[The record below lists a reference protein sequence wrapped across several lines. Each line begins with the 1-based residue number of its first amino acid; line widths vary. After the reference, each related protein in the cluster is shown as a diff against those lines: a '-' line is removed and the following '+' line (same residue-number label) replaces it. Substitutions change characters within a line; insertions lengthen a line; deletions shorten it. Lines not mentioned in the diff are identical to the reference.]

1 MSHMKS
7 SHVPP
12 VVSDFWTG
20 KLRLREIMSLPQ
32 FWHRAKLVPCLT
44 SEIASNPDT
53 GYYKRRQPGGVPTE
67 GEQQHR
73 DVSKTLRLGR
83 NGIL

>member
-1 MSHMKS
+1 MFHQWSLIFGPVYRDSRRLCPSHNS
-7 SHVPP
+7 GIGPY
-12 VVSDFWTG
+12 
-20 KLRLREIMSLPQ
+20 
-32 FWHRAKLVPCLT
+32 LT

-53 GYYKRRQPGGVPTE
+53 GYYKRRQPGGVLTE

-73 DVSKTLRLGR
+73 DVSKTLGLGG